1 AMQAMSR
8 GATSQAVQDLEQAL
22 NLIKGM
28 PAGLERDHAELQIL
42 NSLGTAYIATRGY
55 AAPEVG
61 SVFHRAREVC
71 VAVGEPTQQFS
82 MVFGNFAWR
91 IVRGEMDKAL
101 TLAREAIGLAEA
113 HDDPGFWMEALF
125 LLGIV
130 LFYRGDFVG
139 ARNQYEKALAIY
151 DDPDRNKL

>member
-1 AMQAMSR
+1 KHALTQEVAYNSVLLERRRRLHENVGNAIELLYPDSLDDHLPDLAHHFSRSGNRYKAAEYLRRAAMQAMSR

-82 MVFGNFAWR
+82 MVFGNF
-91 IVRGEMDKAL
+91 
-101 TLAREAIGLAEA
+101 
-113 HDDPGFWMEALF
+113 
-125 LLGIV
+125 
-130 LFYRGDFVG
+130 
-139 ARNQYEKALAIY
+139 
-151 DDPDRNKL
+151 